1 MKAKKIESIPPLKA
15 TKTIDK
21 REEYL
26 GYTKTKETESVNHHP
41 IMPPIIEPSPA
52 FCTVETDHITI
63 IIVAE
68 HQVNVK

>member
-15 TKTIDK
+15 TETIDK
-21 REEYL
+21 REQDL
-26 GYTKTKETESVNHHP
+26 GYVKNEATESVNHQP

-52 FCTVETDHITI
+52 FCTVETDLITI
-63 IIVAE
+63 NIVAE